1 MLDRSV
7 IQEALLTGFKPKSE
21 DVATPYLVTSE
32 GVNLDGHIR
41 FVGMTGRAAGQL
53 RKSCTVGGVLD
64 ETKFTGKMI
73 VACLRMRD
81 AQSTPIFDAT
91 QGENL
96 LDEMDTGIVD
106 QLGVAL
112 TAFLGLTPKPSVA
125 PSDGLAATPNGT
137 ITAPSPGTSDT
148 PA

>member
-7 IQEALLTGFKPKSE
+7 LQEALFTGFKPKSE
-21 DVATPYLVTSE
+21 DVATPYLVTDE
-32 GVNLDGHIR
+32 GVSLDGQIR
-41 FVGMTGRAAGQL
+41 FVGMTGKAAGQL
-53 RKSCTVGGVLD
+53 RKSCMVGGVLD
-64 ETKFTGKMI
+64 ETKFTGRMI

-106 QLGVAL
+106 QLGVQL
-112 TAFLGLTPKPSVA
+112 TAFLGLMPKPSVV
-125 PSDGLAATPNGT
+125 PSDGLPTTPNAT
-137 ITAPSPGTSDT
+137 TTAPSPGTSDT